1 MYKRL
6 ISSVLIS
13 CALSL
18 GLFAQTVQSSEEKLT
33 PPERQVHNLT
43 IEDAVSLAIQN
54 NNSIKQSKLQLDLLE
69 KQDKYS
75 WNSVSP
81 SLKLSGGLTDNLPRT
96 TNQSGATVTE
106 NTMSYSVGASV
117 SVNLSP
123 SLYTSIKAAEIAFE
137 SGEISYETAVRT
149 VEMNVRQT
157 FYSLLNMK
165 ETIESSQLTLDSAKR
180 TYESNL
186 EKYNRGQL
194 DQLTLLT
201 SQYNYEKQV
210 PSVESA
216 KYNYQSSLDSLKQV
230 LGINLSDEVI
240 LEGSLDDILNVK
252 LDENLKKQNLDEIPS
267 VKSVLQS
274 IKSTENNLLATKF
287 SAWGPTLSLGYS
299 YGGGGGISPSKDYAS
314 SANTITLNVA
324 IPLDGYL
331 PWSNGAMSIETQKS
345 NLEQYKIQL
354 DDARTS
360 AMISIRNSYNTIENA
375 QNQLKTYESN
385 LELMQKT
392 YDMTLI
398 AYNNGSKDLS
408 ALETAQ
414 DNLSSARFS
423 LQNQKYTII
432 NAVLNLENTL
442 GVPFGTLSKG
452 SDAQ

>member
-18 GLFAQTVQSSEEKLT
+18 GLFAQTVQSSEEKST
-33 PPERQVHNLT
+33 PPQRQVHNLT

-54 NNSIKQSKLQLDLLE
+54 NNSIKQSKIQLDLLE

-81 SLKLSGGLTDNLPRT
+81 SLKLSGGLTDNLPGT
-96 TNQSGATVTE
+96 TQNDTSSTGNTVK
-106 NTMSYSVGASV
+106 YSVGASV
-117 SVNLSP
+117 NVNLSP
-123 SLYTSIKAAEIAFE
+123 SLYTSIKAAEIALE

-165 ETIESSQLTLDSAKR
+165 ETIESTQLTLDSAKR

-210 PSVESA
+210 PTLESA

-252 LDENLKKQNLDEIPS
+252 LDESLKKQNLDEIPS

-287 SAWGPTLSLGYS
+287 SAWGPTLSFGYT
-299 YGGGGGISPSKDYAS
+299 YGGGGGISPSSDYKL
-314 SANTITLNVA
+314 SANSIALNIS

-345 NLEQYKIQL
+345 NLEKYKIQL

-375 QNQLKTYESN
+375 QNQLKTYEAN
-385 LELMQKT
+385 LKLMQKT

-442 GVPFGTLSKG
+442 GVPFGTLSK
-452 SDAQ
+452 SSEAQ